1 MQAWTQR
8 WLVTIGG
15 AGMVAAWLG
24 SGGCSP
30 SSDRPPAA
38 AAESPAIPA
47 PAEPA
52 APPAPATLTDVNLAA
67 ADMGGAVEHLTG
79 HYDETVANY
88 GPGLTGRRLIDGL
101 DQPNWLIPSDWSPNR
116 MFNKTTGWV
125 EYPVDIVLSFYERL
139 PALVGAVTIGVP
151 EVMSVKLVDDTSAAP
166 KDVEVWTS
174 MDAAPDSFTKAIAA
188 TLDTTPGEHTVEFP
202 AREARFV
209 RLRVLSGASQRVLEM
224 AELRVLEAARAGY
237 VPLFTRAPAV
247 QRWKGSPREAAQ
259 RGLDWLQQSAVDWK
273 GSNGC
278 FGCHVQSQ
286 ALMGQRVALQEG
298 YRVSMAAVDALS
310 SRIRRTET
318 PNGTWVGGSEL
329 TSSVFGAMGLAHAD
343 EMTKKTSDPDLLR
356 ALDFVLP
363 SQATDGAMP
372 EPSVEPP
379 IMQGR
384 FMLTANTLVA
394 MKWAATHS
402 RDPKYARAADRAM
415 SWIASHEPETTQDKV
430 FKIIALMR
438 DGTPEQKRAG
448 WSAVE
453 TLAGE
458 QQADGGWKEAR
469 ATAGSNAFATGQVL
483 YGFKQAAVS
492 VNAASFRRGTE
503 FLLRTQVN
511 DPTPASGSW
520 KAVHTQSDRRTDF
533 APTMWAV
540 IGLAAAYGA
549 EPTGAVQIVRRQ
561 GDRPVARNLEIV
573 LDVSGSMN
581 TTLGTT
587 TRWQTALD
595 VLREVVGELPDDLMV
610 GLRVYGHRYP
620 SRSAQTCQ
628 DTELIVPL
636 AKLDRERIISAAA
649 KLRPRGETP
658 LVRSVLQTV
667 TDLKAAGGGSVMLIT
682 DGEES
687 CQGNAASAARQIKA
701 SGVHVSLNIVGFT
714 VTGRAVEAELAA
726 LAGSTGGR
734 YYSAQDG
741 GQLSRAM
748 KLAALQRLPYEILD
762 ASGRVVMAGETSD
775 LSRELPPGQYRVRI
789 DALGQR
795 LEHAVTI
802 AANQTTV
809 VPLEVEGDGFV
820 IRAESSPAR
829 E

>member
-1 MQAWTQR
+1 MHAWTLR

-47 PAEPA
+47 PAVPA
-52 APPAPATLTDVNLAA
+52 TPAAPATLTDVNVAA
-67 ADMGGAVEHLTG
+67 ADMGGAVEQLTG
-79 HYDETVANY
+79 HYDVTVVNY

-101 DQPNWLIPSDWSPNR
+101 PEPAWLVPSDWSPNR
-116 MFNKTTGWV
+116 MFSKAWGWV
-125 EYPVDIVLSFYERL
+125 EYPVDIVLSFYERQ

-151 EVMSVKLVDDTSAAP
+151 AVMSVKLVDDTSAAP

-174 MDAAPDSFTKAIAA
+174 MDDAAGSFTKATAA
-188 TLDTTPGEHTVEFP
+188 TIPTTPGEHTVAFP
-202 AREARFV
+202 AREARYV
-209 RLRVLSGASQRVLEM
+209 RLRVLSGASARVLEIG
-224 AELRVLEAARAGY
+224 EVRVLEAARADY
-237 VPLFTRAPAV
+237 VPLFTRAPDV
-247 QRWKGSPREAAQ
+247 QRWKGGPRAAAQ

-286 ALMGQRVALQEG
+286 ALMGQRVALEEG
-298 YRVSMAAVDALS
+298 YRVSMPALTALAN
-310 SRIRRTET
+310 RIHSQET
-318 PNGTWVGGSEL
+318 PNGTWIGGSEL
-329 TSSVFGAMGLAHAD
+329 VSSVFGAMGLAYAA
-343 EMTKKTSDPDLLR
+343 EATQKTVDPDLLR

-363 SQATDGAMP
+363 SQKADGAMP
-372 EPSVEPP
+372 EPGAEPP
-379 IMQGR
+379 ILQGQ
-384 FMLTANTLVA
+384 FMLTANALVG
-394 MKWAATHS
+394 MKWAVRHS
-402 RDPKYARAADRAM
+402 PDPKYVRATERAM
-415 SWIASHEPETTQDKV
+415 AWMATHEPETTQDKV
-430 FKIIALMR
+430 FKIVALAR
-438 DGTPEQKRAG
+438 DGTPEQKRAA

-453 TLAGE
+453 TLVGE
-458 QQADGGWKEAR
+458 QQADGGWKEASV
-469 ATAGSNAFATGQVL
+469 TDGSNAFATGQVL
-483 YGFKQAAVS
+483 YGFKQAGVS
-492 VNAASFRRGTE
+492 VNADSFRRGTE

-511 DPTPASGSW
+511 DPAEGNGSW
-520 KAVHTQSDRRTDF
+520 KAAHTQSQRRTDF

-540 IGLAAAYGA
+540 IGLAGAYGA
-549 EPTGAVQIVRRQ
+549 KPAGAVQIVTRQ
-561 GDRPVARNLEIV
+561 GNHPVPRSLEIV

-581 TTLGTT
+581 TSLGQT

-595 VLREVVGELPDDLMV
+595 VLKDVVGALPDDLAV
-610 GLRVYGHRYP
+610 GLRAYGHRYA

-636 AKLDRERIISAAA
+636 NKLDRDRIVNAASR
-649 KLRPRGETP
+649 LRPRGETP
-658 LVRSVLQTV
+658 LVRSVLQAV
-667 TDLKAAGGGSVMLIT
+667 ADLKAAGGGSVILIT

-701 SGVHVSLNIVGFT
+701 SGVNVTLNIVGFT
-714 VTGRAVEAELAA
+714 LTGQAVENELGA
-726 LAGSTGGR
+726 LARSTGGR
-734 YYSAQDG
+734 YYGAKDG
-741 GQLSRAM
+741 AQLSRAV
-748 KLAALQRLPYEILD
+748 KLAALRRLPYEILD
-762 ASGRVVMAGETSD
+762 MSGRVLLSGETSD

-795 LEHAVTI
+795 LEHAVTVT
-802 AANQTTV
+802 AKQTTV

-829 E
+829 